1 MEHVPNSTVT
11 ELTEVLDEVERKIDS
26 FKKED
31 KRAYIALYIAYY
43 HFFSDPN
50 KKEKHL
56 KFIKYYEK
64 QILIPCTEGLIITH
78 LLSLTPS
85 WDLQSH
91 YDCITRYFKE
101 RDHKGK
107 IRFPKIFEAGMI
119 LQLAERYRLNNNETK
134 VIELIGMAVESYPEH
149 AVLRQFEEDYKL
161 ESGTIC
167 WGQILSPLKDPETN
181 KTE

>member
-64 QILIPCTEGLIITH
+64 
-78 LLSLTPS
+78 
-85 WDLQSH
+85 
-91 YDCITRYFKE
+91 
-101 RDHKGK
+101 
-107 IRFPKIFEAGMI
+107 
-119 LQLAERYRLNNNETK
+119 
-134 VIELIGMAVESYPEH
+134 
-149 AVLRQFEEDYKL
+149 
-161 ESGTIC
+161 
-167 WGQILSPLKDPETN
+167 
-181 KTE
+181 